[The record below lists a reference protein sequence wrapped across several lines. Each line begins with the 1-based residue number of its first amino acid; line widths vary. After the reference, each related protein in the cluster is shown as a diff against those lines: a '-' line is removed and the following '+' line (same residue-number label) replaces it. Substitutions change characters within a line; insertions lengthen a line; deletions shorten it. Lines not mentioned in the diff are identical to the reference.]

1 MILLQAAIGAGI
13 FLFTLFIIFF
23 AIGIPLFTGMI
34 MKSWNKKK
42 RSYIELNDPLAKPNQ
57 KKTIDWGL
65 LFAAVIISIFIVVA
79 LFLILI
85 FILSLFYP
93 SIE

>member
-13 FLFTLFIIFF
+13 FLFTFFLIFC
-23 AIGIPLFTGMI
+23 AIGIPFFTGLI
-34 MKSWNKKK
+34 MKSWNRKSQSE
-42 RSYIELNDPLAKPNQ
+42 RELNDPLAKTNQ
-57 KKTIDWGL
+57 KKSIDWAL
-65 LFAAVIISIFIVVA
+65 LLVAVILSIFIVIA